1 LTTNLNLIPNKVF
14 CIGFHKTGT
23 KSIGSALSTLGY
35 RVCGPTGVQDPHIAK
50 NISAYIEK
58 ALSQFDAFQDNP
70 WPIVF
75 DNLDTRVPGSKFIL
89 TLRPEEQW
97 ISSMVSH
104 FGDLD
109 TPMREWIYGVGHPRG
124 HETCY
129 LQRYRDHNRDV
140 FDYFKNR
147 KTDLLVLD
155 LTQDFTWQK
164 LCEFLDKPL
173 PHLPFPYLNPKNA
186 RIDGTA

>member
-1 LTTNLNLIPNKVF
+1 LTTSPDTSSNKVF

-35 RVCGPTGVQDPHIAK
+35 RVCGPTGVRDPDIAK
-50 NISAYIEK
+50 NIGTHIEK
-58 ALSQFDAFQDNP
+58 ALDQFDAFQDNP

-75 DNLDTRVPGSKFIL
+75 DSLDTMVPGSKFIL

-97 ISSMVSH
+97 ISSIVSH
-104 FGDLD
+104 FGNLD
-109 TPMREWIYGVGHPRG
+109 TAMREWIYSVGHPQG
-124 HETCY
+124 HEKLY

-140 FDYFKNR
+140 IDYFKER
-147 KTDLLVLD
+147 ESDLLVLN
-155 LTQDFTWQK
+155 LAQDFTWQK

-173 PHLPFPYLNPKNA
+173 PHLPFPFINHKND
-186 RIDGTA
+186 RMDGTA